1 MTLNQ
6 LQCFVA
12 VAKELSFAKAAKSLF
27 LSTSAVSRQITALED
42 DLGAELFLRDQK
54 SVRLTSA
61 GIQFYAEAADIL
73 ERVSLS
79 RQSILRR
86 PGTET
91 LSIGLAG
98 SMQLLSLIS
107 IYREYHR
114 VMPHVMVNN
123 SMFMQYGYH
132 RSPLADR
139 IDVFFLPNERTH
151 SDSFLNSTQE
161 YIPLRKSHLSCVV
174 PKGHRLE
181 GRESVDVRD
190 LAGETLILLDH
201 EHCSPAMDEI
211 QMEMRRLGQDTTYY
225 YSGSSYFTAPMIEGG
240 LGIAVMPDFV
250 CPPSDQL
257 VRIPYRSKQQ
267 WEYGMVIKKNE
278 GTEKVQ
284 KFVEVAKWVCS
295 RI

>member
-1 MTLNQ
+1 MTFNQ

-12 VAKELSFAKAAKSLF
+12 VAKELNFAKAAKSLF

-54 SVRLTSA
+54 TVRLTSA

-79 RQSILRR
+79 RQCIQKR

-91 LSIGLAG
+91 LFIGLAS
-98 SMQLLSLIS
+98 SMQLPSLSG
-107 IYREYHR
+107 IYREYHQA
-114 VMPHVMVNN
+114 MPHVMVNN
-123 SMFMQYGYH
+123 SIIMQYGFH

-139 IDVFFLPNERTH
+139 IDVFFMPNERTH
-151 SDSFLNSTQE
+151 SDSFLSSTQE

-174 PKGHRLE
+174 PKGHKLE
-181 GRESVDVRD
+181 NRESVDVRD
-190 LAGETLILLDH
+190 LVGETLILLDY
-201 EHCSPAMDEI
+201 EHCSPSIDEL

-250 CPPSDQL
+250 CPPSDLL

-267 WEYGMVIKKNE
+267 WEYGIVIKKNE
-278 GTEKVQ
+278 GTDKVQ
-284 KFVEVAKWVCS
+284 KFVEVAKRVCS